1 MKPQHLTTNK
11 QKAQRLAKQ
20 AGGTIQKVYDMIESD
35 QYCPEVIQQIDS
47 VIGLLK
53 TCKKQ
58 LLTGHLQHCLLKQ
71 LQENE
76 TKTLEELIQ
85 IYKLSE

>member
-11 QKAQRLAKQ
+11 QKAQRATKQ
-20 AGGTIQKVYDMIESD
+20 AQGTLQKVTEMIDED
-35 QYCPEVIQQIDS
+35 KYCPDVIQQIDS

-53 TCKKQ
+53 NSKKH
-58 LLTGHLQHCLLKQ
+58 LLQGHLQHCLLKQ
-71 LQENE
+71 LQEDE
-76 TKTLEELIQ
+76 PKALEELMQ

>member
-1 MKPQHLTTNK
+1 MQPQHLTTDK

-20 AGGTIQKVYDMIESD
+20 AGGTIQKVAQMID
-35 QYCPEVIQQIDS
+35 QDKYCPEIIQQIDS

-53 TCKKQ
+53 TCKKS
-58 LLTGHLQHCLLKQ
+58 LLNGHLQHCLKKR

-76 TKTLEELIQ
+76 DQTLQELIQ
-85 IYKLSE
+85 IYKLTD